1 MKSTECSGLPIV
13 GFSQAPSPAWR
24 NASKDFQKGQGSMIS
39 FSPSEDQLAFRK
51 MAEDFANNELKPN
64 AIEWDEKLEFARRFE
79 TAKLWP

>member
-1 MKSTECSGLPIV
+1 
-13 GFSQAPSPAWR
+13 
-24 NASKDFQKGQGSMIS
+24 MIS

-79 TAKLWP
+79 TATLWP